1 MGPSCPLTT
10 VPCFEYSKGSSKFSH
25 LQVKFL
31 PSLGGWV
38 HKSVTRCVHHA
49 CPVGQTWPDDCFFIN
64 KVLLEHSYA
73 QSFYVSLWQLLLWN
87 GRPALRSFT
96 ETACWPLILS
106 IMTTFCAW
114 GPEVWTRLH
123 SLNYRKQQYGCC
135 WKLLRTCSPLTP
147 TPRVYRHTQ
156 PATVSAVSQ
165 GITVAIIDGT
175 HNCVLRG
182 FEKRIIWTM
191 LGFGI
196 ALRQFTGRLL
206 ASTRVQF

>member
-1 MGPSCPLTT
+1 MHKGLYGTEKATWKRWEWVVSKSWDDLELGLEDWVSVPSVGVGDGRMEPVRWLIIPIIYLLHCDIPQMGPSCPLTT

-87 GRPALRSFT
+87 GRPALLY
-96 ETACWPLILS
+96 WN
-106 IMTTFCAW
+106 
-114 GPEVWTRLH
+114 
-123 SLNYRKQQYGCC
+123 SL
-135 WKLLRTCSPLTP
+135 LTP
-147 TPRVYRHTQ
+147 DLVYYDHILCLGPWGLDKTPQLKLQKT
-156 PATVSAVSQ
+156 TV
-165 GITVAIIDGT
+165 
-175 HNCVLRG
+175 
-182 FEKRIIWTM
+182 W
-191 LGFGI
+191 
-196 ALRQFTGRLL
+196 LL
-206 ASTRVQF
+206 LEVT